1 MTDGI
6 DPGRDIY
13 FLEQV
18 VADLSERAK
27 DDSWRESLVRD
38 GGRLVEAE
46 AKLYDLTIL
55 LGLRR
60 AA

>member
-38 GGRLVEAE
+38 GGRLIEAE
-46 AKLYDLTIL
+46 AQLFNLTVL
-55 LGLRR
+55 LGLRK

>member
-1 MTDGI
+1 MPDEI
-6 DPGRDIY
+6 DAGRDIY

-38 GGRLVEAE
+38 GRRLVEAE
-46 AKLYDLTIL
+46 ARLYDLTIL

>member
-1 MTDGI
+1 MNNEI
-6 DPGRDIY
+6 DAGRDIY